1 MTSQEELEKVLKI
14 TKRKKEKINLM
25 YCVSSYPAKKKQ
37 INLKNINILNKKFKV
52 NVGYSDH
59 YPGIEACIISSI
71 LGAKIIEKHVTFNRN
86 ASGADHKSSCT
97 ISEFKK
103 MVKIIKYNN
112 SFLSNKIKL
121 FNINMNLRK
130 KVTKSIVAKKNLYSG
145 KILKFNDITFKR
157 PGTGITPL
165 DYKKIINKK
174 LIKNVIKNQMILK
187 KDVR

>member
-1 MTSQEELEKVLKI
+1 
-14 TKRKKEKINLM
+14 
-25 YCVSSYPAKKKQ
+25 
-37 INLKNINILNKKFKV
+37 
-52 NVGYSDH
+52 
-59 YPGIEACIISSI
+59 
-71 LGAKIIEKHVTFNRN
+71 
-86 ASGADHKSSCT
+86 
-97 ISEFKK
+97 
-103 MVKIIKYNN
+103 
-112 SFLSNKIKL
+112 
-121 FNINMNLRK
+121 MNLRK

>member
-1 MTSQEELEKVLKI
+1 
-14 TKRKKEKINLM
+14 M
-25 YCVSSYPAKKKQ
+25 YCVSSYPAKKKT
-37 INLKNINILNKKFKV
+37 NKLKNINILNKKFKV

-130 KVTKSIVAKKNLYSG
+130 KS
-145 KILKFNDITFKR
+145 
-157 PGTGITPL
+157 
-165 DYKKIINKK
+165 NKK
-174 LIKNVIKNQMILK
+174 YCSKKFIFWKNS
-187 KDVR
+187 

>member
-1 MTSQEELEKVLKI
+1 M
-14 TKRKKEKINLM
+14 
-25 YCVSSYPAKKKQ
+25 
-37 INLKNINILNKKFKV
+37 

>member
-25 YCVSSYPAKKKQ
+25 YCKLISCKKKK

-130 KVTKSIVAKKNLYSG
+130 K
-145 KILKFNDITFKR
+145 
-157 PGTGITPL
+157 
-165 DYKKIINKK
+165 
-174 LIKNVIKNQMILK
+174 
-187 KDVR
+187 